1 MTCACPRGV
10 RMSTGPADLDYRLLF
25 EALLS
30 PYLVMTADFT
40 IVRSTP
46 PRACPVIDL
55 AAVAV

>member
-1 MTCACPRGV
+1 
-10 RMSTGPADLDYRLLF
+10 MSTGPADLDYRLLF

-46 PRACPVIDL
+46 PKPAPP
-55 AAVAV
+55 